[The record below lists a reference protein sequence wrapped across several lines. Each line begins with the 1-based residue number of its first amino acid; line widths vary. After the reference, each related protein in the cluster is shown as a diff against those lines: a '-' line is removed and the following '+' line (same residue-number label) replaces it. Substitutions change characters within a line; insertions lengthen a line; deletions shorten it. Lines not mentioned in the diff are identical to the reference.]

1 MGICIEKECIVIY
14 GFDTD
19 TINYLYEL
27 KKVFNIFNVVV
38 YDDCLYIQTEKSE
51 MYRLLYTITNDLCE
65 YIERIE

>member
-1 MGICIEKECIVIY
+1 MKICIEKECILIY
-14 GFDTD
+14 GFNTD

-27 KKVFNIFNVVV
+27 KKVFNIINVVV
-38 YDDCLYIQTEKSE
+38 YDDCLYIQTEKND

>member
-1 MGICIEKECIVIY
+1 MEICIEKECILIY
-14 GFDTD
+14 GFNTD

-27 KKVFNIFNVVV
+27 KRFFNIINVVV
-38 YDDCLYIQTEKSE
+38 YDDCLYIQTEKND